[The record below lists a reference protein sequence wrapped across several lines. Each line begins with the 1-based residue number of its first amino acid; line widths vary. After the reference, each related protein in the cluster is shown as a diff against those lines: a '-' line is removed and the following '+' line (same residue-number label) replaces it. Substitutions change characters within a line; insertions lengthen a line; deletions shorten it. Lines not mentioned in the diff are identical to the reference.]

1 MRQARRLS
9 RAIAGAFSLVIGLSA
24 APMAFGAD
32 EAPPWS
38 LYARPQR
45 LVPLPD
51 GRRIN
56 LICLGEGSPVVIFES
71 GLGDP
76 GAYWGLVQPQT
87 ARTTRTCAYDRAG
100 LGFSDEGPAPRD
112 AAAVAA
118 DLSAML
124 EGSGLKGPYVLV
136 GHSLGSFFVRLFA
149 DLHPD
154 QVAGM
159 VLVDPSVEFQTQRSQ
174 AVVTSSHATPPQD
187 PSEWARK
194 CVAAAQAGELKPG
207 AAAYKECTP
216 GAPPGLPPDLVAAFM
231 APYAAAP
238 RFRTIESERESMDL
252 GSAQLDAHR
261 RSYGAIPLIVLT
273 AGQRPKQP
281 GETVEERQALLRL
294 WIQMHDELAALS
306 SRGENRM
313 VKESGHYMHLERP
326 QVVIDAV
333 NEAVAAVRQGAG
345 GTVPK

>member
-1 MRQARRLS
+1 MRLARSPGRM
-9 RAIAGAFSLVIGLSA
+9 IAGLLSLALALSA
-24 APMAFGAD
+24 ASLAFAAD
-32 EAPPWS
+32 ETPPWG
-38 LYARPQR
+38 LYARPQQ
-45 LVPLPD
+45 LVLLPD
-51 GRRIN
+51 GRRMN
-56 LICLGEGSPVVIFES
+56 LICMGDGSPVVIFNS

-76 GAYWGLVQPQT
+76 GAYWGLVQHKT

-124 EGSGLKGPYVLV
+124 SASGMKGPYVLV

-149 DLHPD
+149 DLYPD

-159 VLVDPSVEFQTQRSQ
+159 VLVDPSVEYQSQRSE
-174 AVVTSSHATPPQD
+174 ALVPSSRATPPPDQA
-187 PSEWARK
+187 EWARK
-194 CVAAAQAGELKPG
+194 CAAAAQGGELKSGTP
-207 AAAYKECTP
+207 AYKDCVP
-216 GAPPGLPPDLVAAFM
+216 GPPAGLPPDLVASFM

-238 RFRTIESERESMDL
+238 RFRTIESELQSMDR
-252 GSAQLDAHR
+252 GSAQLAAHR
-261 RSYGAIPLIVLT
+261 RPYGAIPLIVLT

-281 GETVEERQALLRL
+281 GETDEEGQALFKL

-313 VKESGHYMHLERP
+313 VKESGHYIHLEQP
-326 QVVIDAV
+326 QVVVDAV